1 MTWQWR
7 TVLPLISYTNRI
19 QHLTGTAVGCMEATR
34 IVLVCLLEVGEAD
47 LDEMIIALRRY
58 HHVDGSGESFRSLY
72 Q

>member
-1 MTWQWR
+1 
-7 TVLPLISYTNRI
+7 
-19 QHLTGTAVGCMEATR
+19 MEAIC

-58 HHVDGSGESFRSLY
+58 HQVDGFGESVRSLY